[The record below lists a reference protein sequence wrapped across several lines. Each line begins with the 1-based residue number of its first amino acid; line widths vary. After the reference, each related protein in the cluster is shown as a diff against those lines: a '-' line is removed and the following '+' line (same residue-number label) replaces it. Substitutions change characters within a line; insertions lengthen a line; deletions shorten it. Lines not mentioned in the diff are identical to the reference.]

1 VGLRARQ
8 DAAVLEEECEVAVTI
23 TIRARL
29 KAEPATI
36 QKIHD
41 DVTAATKDMARQAGD
56 ISHVVYLDPE
66 DRREFLGI
74 DTWQSAEQ
82 AQAFAGS
89 PQIQEFF
96 GRMFEGQPE
105 VKVWLDPDWNKW

>member
-1 VGLRARQ
+1 MP
-8 DAAVLEEECEVAVTI
+8 VTI

-29 KAEPATI
+29 KGDVSSMK
-36 QKIHD
+36 KIHD
-41 DVTAATKDMARQAGD
+41 QVTGATKEMARQAGD
-56 ISHVVYLDPE
+56 ISHIVYLNPQDQN
-66 DRREFLGI
+66 EFLGI

-96 GRMFEGQPE
+96 GQLFDGQPE
-105 VKVWLDPDWNKW
+105 VMVWSESGWNKW

>member
-1 VGLRARQ
+1 MRRRVGK
-8 DAAVLEEECEVAVTI
+8 EELEVAVTI

-36 QKIHD
+36 QQIHD
-41 DVTAATKDMARQAGD
+41 EVTSATKDMARQAGD
-56 ISHVVYLDPE
+56 IAHVVYLNPQ

-105 VKVWLDPDWNKW
+105 VKVWVDPGWNKW

>member
-1 VGLRARQ
+1 VP
-8 DAAVLEEECEVAVTI
+8 VTI

-29 KAEPATI
+29 KADVKSM

-41 DVTAATKDMARQAGD
+41 EVTGATKDMAKQAGD
-56 ISHVVYLDPE
+56 ISHVVFLAPQDQ
-66 DRREFLGI
+66 REFLGI

-89 PQIQEFF
+89 RQIQAFF
-96 GRMFEGQPE
+96 GRLFEGQPE
-105 VKVWLDPDWNKW
+105 VKVWADAGWNKW

>member
-1 VGLRARQ
+1 M
-8 DAAVLEEECEVAVTI
+8 AVTI

-29 KAEPATI
+29 KSDAKTI

-41 DVTAATKDMARQAGD
+41 EVTSATKEMARQAGD
-56 ISHVVYLDPE
+56 ISHMVYLDAQNHR
-66 DRREFLGI
+66 DFLGI
-74 DTWQSAEQ
+74 DVWQSPEQ

-89 PQIQEFF
+89 PQILEFF

-105 VKVWLDPDWNKW
+105 IAIWTDPGWNKW

>member
-1 VGLRARQ
+1 M
-8 DAAVLEEECEVAVTI
+8 AVTI

-29 KAEPATI
+29 KSDPASI

-41 DVTAATKDMARQAGD
+41 EVTAATKEMARQAGD
-56 ISHVVYLDPE
+56 ISHIVYLNPQ

-82 AQAFAGS
+82 AQAFAAS

-96 GRMFEGQPE
+96 GNMFEGAPE
-105 VKVWLDPDWNKW
+105 VTIWSEAGWNKW

>member
-1 VGLRARQ
+1 MP
-8 DAAVLEEECEVAVTI
+8 VTI

-29 KAEPATI
+29 KGDVSSMKTV
-36 QKIHD
+36 HD
-41 DVTAATKDMARQAGD
+41 QVTGATKDAAKQAGD
-56 ISHVVYLDPE
+56 ISHIVYLNPQDQR
-66 DRREFLGI
+66 DFLGI

-96 GRMFEGQPE
+96 SRLFDGQPE
-105 VKVWLDPDWNKW
+105 VRIWSESDWNKW

>member
-1 VGLRARQ
+1 M
-8 DAAVLEEECEVAVTI
+8 AVTI

-29 KAEPATI
+29 KSEPASI
-36 QKIHD
+36 KKIHD
-41 DVTAATKDMARQAGD
+41 EVTAATKDMARQAGD
-56 ISHVVYLDPE
+56 ISHIVYLNRQDS
-66 DRREFLGI
+66 RQFLGI

-105 VKVWLDPDWNKW
+105 VIVWTESGWNKW

>member
-1 VGLRARQ
+1 M
-8 DAAVLEEECEVAVTI
+8 AVTI
-23 TIRARL
+23 TVRARL
-29 KAEPATI
+29 KAAPETI

-41 DVTAATKDMARQAGD
+41 EVTGATKDMARQAGD
-56 ISHVVYLDPE
+56 ISHVVYLDAQDPH
-66 DRREFLGI
+66 EFLGI

-96 GRMFEGQPE
+96 GNMFAGQPE
-105 VKVWLDPDWNKW
+105 VRVWTESGWNKW

>member
-1 VGLRARQ
+1 MP
-8 DAAVLEEECEVAVTI
+8 VTI

-29 KAEPATI
+29 KGDVSSMK
-36 QKIHD
+36 KIHD
-41 DVTAATKDMARQAGD
+41 QVTGATKEMARQAGD
-56 ISHVVYLDPE
+56 ISHIVYLNPQDQH
-66 DRREFLGI
+66 EFLGI

-96 GRMFEGQPE
+96 GQLFDGQPE
-105 VKVWLDPDWNKW
+105 VVVWSESGWNKW

>member
-1 VGLRARQ
+1 M
-8 DAAVLEEECEVAVTI
+8 AVTI

-29 KAEPATI
+29 KGDASSI
-36 QKIHD
+36 RKIHD
-41 DVTAATKDMARQAGD
+41 EVTGATKEMARQAGD
-56 ISHVVYLDPE
+56 LTHVVYLNPQDNR
-66 DRREFLGI
+66 DFLGM

-96 GRMFEGQPE
+96 ANMFEGAPE
-105 VKVWLDPDWNKW
+105 VTIWVESGWNKW

>member
-1 VGLRARQ
+1 M
-8 DAAVLEEECEVAVTI
+8 AVTI

-29 KAEPATI
+29 KSDPKSI

-41 DVTAATKDMARQAGD
+41 EVTGATKEMARQAGD
-56 ISHVVYLDPE
+56 LSHAVYLNAQDPR
-66 DRREFLGI
+66 DFLGI

-89 PQIQEFF
+89 PQIVEFF
-96 GRMFEGQPE
+96 GRMFEGEPE
-105 VKVWLDPDWNKW
+105 VKIWRDSGWNQW

>member
-1 VGLRARQ
+1 M
-8 DAAVLEEECEVAVTI
+8 AVTI
-23 TIRARL
+23 TVRARL
-29 KAEPATI
+29 KESPEVI

-41 DVTAATKDMARQAGD
+41 QVTSATKEMAQQAGD
-56 ISHVVYLDPE
+56 LTHVVYLNPQ
-66 DRREFLGI
+66 DRRDFLGI

-96 GRMFEGQPE
+96 GQMFEGEPE
-105 VKVWLDPDWNKW
+105 VKVWVDSGWNRW

>member
-1 VGLRARQ
+1 MP
-8 DAAVLEEECEVAVTI
+8 VTI

-29 KAEPATI
+29 KGDVSSMK
-36 QKIHD
+36 KIHD
-41 DVTAATKDMARQAGD
+41 QVTSATKEMAKQAGD
-56 ISHVVYLDPE
+56 VSHIVYLSPQDQH
-66 DRREFLGI
+66 DFLGI

-96 GRMFEGQPE
+96 SQLFDGQPE
-105 VKVWLDPDWNKW
+105 VTIWSESGWNKW